1 MCSLTSPKSNHF
13 YVTYTLQIHT
23 QHYPDSWEKRWMQ
36 SLDWEHCWA
45 AVGFTSLRSV
55 PEPCHLSCLQTLL
68 FPKTRSKAPC
78 SLSLF
83 LLRPSQ
89 KLNFSDQFFSR
100 KLSHPKLVKFYGV
113 CSKKYPIYIVTEYIT
128 NGCLLNYLKNH
139 GKGLES
145 SQLLEM
151 CYDVCE
157 GMAFLESH
165 QFIHRDLVSS
175 MREEEEHNLPF
186 PPPEIG
192 AAGRSDKEE
201 AFTLLCTF
209 GTPASMWWWFCNT
222 KITTI
227 E

>member
-1 MCSLTSPKSNHF
+1 MNAASRRRALLSGCRIHQSQICARALSSFMPPNIIVSQKKIQSSL
-13 YVTYTLQIHT
+13 
-23 QHYPDSWEKRWMQ
+23 
-36 SLDWEHCWA
+36 
-45 AVGFTSLRSV
+45 
-55 PEPCHLSCLQTLL
+55 LSFSILA
-68 FPKTRSKAPC
+68 RVS
-78 SLSLF
+78 S
-83 LLRPSQ
+83 

-175 MREEEEHNLPF
+175 MREEKNITYHF
-186 PPPEIG
+186 
-192 AAGRSDKEE
+192 
-201 AFTLLCTF
+201 LLQR
-209 GTPASMWWWFCNT
+209 
-222 KITTI
+222 
-227 E
+227 